1 VIIDRRS
8 LPGERRRRTA
18 TAGAIRIEAPAPA
31 CSPSESEQSSSF
43 GRRKIHLAR
52 RLLSDHALRRG
63 LGLEVLVEAE
73 AADVRVGA
81 DALDAGEVAA
91 RRVGLRGNADAA
103 ARGGAVGHRD
113 A

>member
-1 VIIDRRS
+1 
-8 LPGERRRRTA
+8 
-18 TAGAIRIEAPAPA
+18 
-31 CSPSESEQSSSF
+31 
-43 GRRKIHLAR
+43 
-52 RLLSDHALRRG
+52 
-63 LGLEVLVEAE
+63 VLVEAE

-91 RRVGLRGNADAA
+91 RRVGLRGDADAA